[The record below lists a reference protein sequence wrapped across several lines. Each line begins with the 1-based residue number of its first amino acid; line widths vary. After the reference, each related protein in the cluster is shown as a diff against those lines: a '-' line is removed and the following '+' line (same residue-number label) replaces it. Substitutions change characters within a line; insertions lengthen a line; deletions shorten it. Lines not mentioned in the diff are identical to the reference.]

1 MVLRKKLKTDGSI
14 DKFKA
19 RLVAKGFKQK
29 AYLNFF
35 DTFSP
40 VTRITSIRL
49 LIAIATIF
57 YLKIHQMDVKIA
69 FLNGDLEKNIY
80 MDQPEGFVEPG
91 QESKVCKLTKS
102 LNGLKQTPMQ

>member
-1 MVLRKKLKTDGSI
+1 MKPDGSI

-19 RLVAKGFKQK
+19 KLVAKGFKQK
-29 AYLNFF
+29 ANLDFF

-49 LIAIATIF
+49 LIAITTIF
-57 YLKIHQMDVKIA
+57 YLKIHQMNVKTA
-69 FLNGDLEKNIY
+69 FLNGDLEKEIY
-80 MDQPEGFVEPG
+80 MDQPESFVEPG

-102 LNGLKQTPMQ
+102 LYGLKQAPK